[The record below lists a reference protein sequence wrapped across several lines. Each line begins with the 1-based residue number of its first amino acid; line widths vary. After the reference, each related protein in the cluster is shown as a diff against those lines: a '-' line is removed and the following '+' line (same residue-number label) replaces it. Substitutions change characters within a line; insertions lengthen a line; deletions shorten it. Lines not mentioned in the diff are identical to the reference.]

1 MIRDEHDKRV
11 KTKIK
16 LDKTLERFNNK
27 KVQRNKY

>member
-11 KTKIK
+11 KTKIN
-16 LDKTLERFNNK
+16 LDETLERFNNK